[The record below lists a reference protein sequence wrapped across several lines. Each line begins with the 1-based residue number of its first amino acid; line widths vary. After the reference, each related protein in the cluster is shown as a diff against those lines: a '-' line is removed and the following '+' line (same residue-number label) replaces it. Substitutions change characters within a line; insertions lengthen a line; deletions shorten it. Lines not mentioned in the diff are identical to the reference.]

1 MVITCA
7 GFLRRST
14 ALELRRSDPYSSG
27 MTPRESA
34 ARAAVAAGS
43 ATPGLGGALKAARL
57 ARHES
62 LATVAAATG
71 ISKSLLSLIENDR
84 CDITLGR
91 LVRLAEHYGTHLDD
105 LLPRRGHADP
115 IVTRRTER
123 RMLHS
128 PGEGVDLHLLAP
140 DRNRTMMPVVGVV
153 EPGGG
158 GDFARHDGEELV
170 VVLEGQMLLELEGSE
185 PIVLERGDCAYYQ
198 STRPHRWTN
207 NGDALAR
214 VLSVSTPPRW

>member
-1 MVITCA
+1 VA
-7 GFLRRST
+7 T
-14 ALELRRSDPYSSG
+14 ADD
-27 MTPRESA
+27 
-34 ARAAVAAGS
+34 ARARDDHGS
-43 ATPGLGGALKAARL
+43 ATPGLGRALRAARL

-84 CDITLGR
+84 SDVTLGR
-91 LVRLAEHYGTHLDD
+91 LVRLAEHYGSHLDD
-105 LLPRRGHADP
+105 LLPRRRHADP

-128 PGEGVDLHLLAP
+128 PGEGIDLHLLAP
-140 DRNRTMMPVVGVV
+140 DRKRAMMPIVGVIA
-153 EPGGG
+153 PGGG

-170 VVLEGQMLLELEGSE
+170 VVLEGHLLLELEGSS
-185 PIVLERGDCAYYQ
+185 PIALERGDCAYYE

-207 NGDALAR
+207 TGDTLAR
-214 VLSVSTPPRW
+214 VLSVSAPPRW

>member
-1 MVITCA
+1 M
-7 GFLRRST
+7 
-14 ALELRRSDPYSSG
+14 P
-27 MTPRESA
+27 PRGTE
-34 ARAAVAAGS
+34 ARADDGGS

-71 ISKSLLSLIENDR
+71 ISKSLLSLIE
-84 CDITLGR
+84 
-91 LVRLAEHYGTHLDD
+91 HYGTHLDD
-105 LLPRRGHADP
+105 LLPPRGHADP

-140 DRNRTMMPVVGVV
+140 DRNRAMMPVVGVV

-170 VVLEGQMLLELEGSE
+170 VILEGRMLLELEGSE

-207 NGDALAR
+207 NGDTLAR